1 MAVDVKICGLT
12 TGRAVAA
19 AVECGARFVGFVFF
33 PPSPRSLEPEKAR
46 KLAAEVPQD
55 VLKVGVFVD
64 PDDSLLA
71 RVLDTVPLDV
81 IQLHGS
87 EQPARLA
94 DISTRFDVQVMK
106 AVKVEALADLSQAAA
121 YEPVADRLMFD
132 ARPPPAA
139 TRPGGNAIRFDW
151 SILAGK
157 SWRKPWFLAGGIDA
171 TNVAD
176 AVAISRARF
185 VDVSSGVERAPGDKD
200 PAKIRAFLDI
210 AGRL

>member
-1 MAVDVKICGLT
+1 
-12 TGRAVAA
+12 
-19 AVECGARFVGFVFF
+19 
-33 PPSPRSLEPEKAR
+33 
-46 KLAAEVPQD
+46 
-55 VLKVGVFVD
+55 
-64 PDDSLLA
+64 
-71 RVLDTVPLDV
+71 
-81 IQLHGS
+81 
-87 EQPARLA
+87 
-94 DISTRFDVQVMK
+94 
-106 AVKVEALADLSQAAA
+106 
-121 YEPVADRLMFD
+121 MFD